1 MNKRRMNQR
10 LRRRTDLD
18 KGLLDRGWHSKA
30 YHRHFEGYAE
40 VETTNEKGKT
50 VIERVYVG
58 DYYRLDLPG
67 KKRIV
72 LRLVYAAL
80 IALTAGLFGFA
91 ASRPVGANM
100 TWYTAIVQMLA
111 VCLLGL
117 LCVNLLAHST
127 APRDMTVGDWKS
139 ASKKLQR
146 NAKYTALDMEL
157 LAFLTALHLILNGE
171 EWLTHLLCIALYA
184 VAGLIAVVLNRLE
197 ANAPYK
203 IWRSTGEA
211 PEDGSYIDV

>member
-40 VETTNEKGKT
+40 VETTNDKGKT
-50 VIERVYVG
+50 IIQRVYIG
-58 DYYRLDLPG
+58 DYYRLDLPK
-67 KKRIV
+67 KKRV
-72 LRLVYAAL
+72 ALRFVYLSL
-80 IALTAGLFGFA
+80 IALIAGLFGFA

-100 TWYTAIVQMLA
+100 TWYIAITQMVA

-117 LCVNLLAHST
+117 LCVNFLSHCI

-139 ASKKLQR
+139 SSRKLQR
-146 NAKYTALDMEL
+146 NAKYTALTMEL
-157 LAFLTALHLILNGE
+157 LAFLTLLHLLLNGE
-171 EWLTHLLCIALYA
+171 NWGMHLLCVVLYA
-184 VAGLIAVVLNRLE
+184 IAGITAVILNRLE
-197 ANAPYK
+197 ANAPYR
-203 IWRSTGEA
+203 IWRSTEEP

>member
-30 YHRHFEGYAE
+30 YHRHFEGYTE
-40 VETTNEKGKT
+40 LEETDEKGKT
-50 VIERVYVG
+50 TIKRVYVG
-58 DYYRLDLPG
+58 DYYRLDLPQN
-67 KKRIV
+67 KRIV

-80 IALTAGLFGFA
+80 IALTAALFGFA

-100 TWYTAIVQMLA
+100 TWYIAIAQMVA

-117 LCVNLLAHST
+117 LCVNLLSHST

-146 NAKYTALDMEL
+146 NAKYTALMMEL
-157 LAFLTALHLILNGE
+157 LAFLTGLHLLLNGE
-171 EWLTHLLCIALYA
+171 NWGMHLLCVVLYA
-184 VAGLIAVVLNRLE
+184 IAGIAAVVLNRLE

-203 IWRSTGEA
+203 IWRSTEES
-211 PEDGSYIDV
+211 PEDGNYIDV